1 MIKENYPGESIS
13 NLLNF
18 FKIQVNGILHVGA
31 HKCEELE
38 AYLQHTSINKIC
50 WIEAFSNL
58 IEENLK
64 NNPKLKI
71 IQGVVSDKDN
81 EEVEF
86 KITNNTLSSSILD
99 LGYHK
104 EIHPHVIVTDIL
116 RLKTKTLKSILTE
129 NNLEN
134 EHNVLILDIQGAE
147 LLALHGL
154 GTLLNNFNVIYT
166 EVNEKEL
173 YKNCCKVEDLDSYL
187 SKFNFERKYINT
199 LNGYGNAFYLKNK

>member
-1 MIKENYPGESIS
+1 MIKEKYPGESIS

-18 FKIQVNGILHVGA
+18 FKIQVKGILHVGA

-38 AYLQHTSINKIC
+38 AYLQHTASNKIW

-64 NNPKLKI
+64 NNPDLNI
-71 IQGVVSDKDN
+71 IQGVVSDKDD

-99 LGYHK
+99 LDYHK
-104 EIHPHVIVTDIL
+104 EIHPHVVVTDIL
-116 RLKTKTLKSILTE
+116 KLKTKTLKSILLE

-147 LLALHGL
+147 LLALYGL
-154 GTLLNNFNVIYT
+154 GSLLENFNAIYT

-173 YKNCCKVEDLDSYL
+173 YKDCCKVEDLDSYL
-187 SKFNFERKYINT
+187 SKFKFERKYINT
-199 LNGYGNAFYLKNK
+199 LNGYGNALYLKK

>member
-1 MIKENYPGESIS
+1 MIKEKYPGESIS

-18 FKIQVNGILHVGA
+18 FKIKVKGVLHVGA

-38 AYLQHTSINKIC
+38 AYLQHTSPDKIW

-64 NNPKLKI
+64 NNPNLNI

-81 EEVEF
+81 IEVEF

-99 LGYHK
+99 MDYHK

-116 RLKTKTLKSILTE
+116 KLKTKTLKSILFE

-147 LLALHGL
+147 LLALYGL
-154 GTLLNNFNVIYT
+154 GSLLENFNVIYT

-173 YKNCCKVEDLDSYL
+173 YKDCCKVEDLDFYL
-187 SKFNFERKYINT
+187 NKFNFERKYINT
-199 LNGYGNAFYLKNK
+199 LNGYGNALYLKK